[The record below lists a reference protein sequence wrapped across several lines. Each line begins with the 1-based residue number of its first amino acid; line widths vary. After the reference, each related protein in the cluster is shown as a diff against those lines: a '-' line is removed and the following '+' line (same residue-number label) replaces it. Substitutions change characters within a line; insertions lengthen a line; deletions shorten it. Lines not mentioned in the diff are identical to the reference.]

1 MKRTLSILLMLI
13 LMICFASGCQSL
25 HMASSGKKQSVPNY
39 VIPEYLEP
47 MRMTVLQEALRYIGT
62 PYCYGGKTP
71 FCTDCSGFVMQ
82 AYRAVGITTPRTAH
96 DQFLKYASE
105 DVIPEPGD
113 LMFFRY
119 ADKGTISHVGIYAG
133 DDYIIHA
140 SEKKGVVLTTL
151 EYMRKH
157 IVGYGRMPIQEFS
170 SK

>member
-1 MKRTLSILLMLI
+1 
-13 LMICFASGCQSL
+13 
-25 HMASSGKKQSVPNY
+25 MASSGKKQSVPNY
-39 VIPEYLEP
+39 VIPDYLEP
-47 MRMTVLQEALRYIGT
+47 MRKTVLQEALRYIGT

-82 AYRAVGITTPRTAH
+82 AYRSVGIATPRTAH

-119 ADKGTISHVGIYAG
+119 ADKGNIAHVGIYAG

>member
-1 MKRTLSILLMLI
+1 MKRSLSILFMLG
-13 LMICFASGCQSL
+13 LMICFVSGCQSL
-25 HMASSGKKQSVPNY
+25 HVASSGKKQSVQNY
-39 VIPEYLEP
+39 VIPDYLEP
-47 MRMTVLQEALRYIGT
+47 MRKTVLQEALRYIGT

-71 FCTDCSGFVMQ
+71 FCTDCSGLVMQ
-82 AYRAVGITTPRTAH
+82 AYRSVGIATPRTAH

-119 ADKGTISHVGIYAG
+119 ADKGNIAHVGIYAG

>member
-25 HMASSGKKQSVPNY
+25 HIASSGKKQSVPNY
-39 VIPEYLEP
+39 VIPDYLEP
-47 MRMTVLQEALRYIGT
+47 MRANVLQEALRYIGT

-82 AYRAVGITTPRTAH
+82 VYRTVGITTPRSAH

-113 LMFFRY
+113 LIFFRY
-119 ADKGTISHVGIYAG
+119 ADKGKIAHVGIYVG
-133 DDYIIHA
+133 DDSIIHA
-140 SEKKGVVLTTL
+140 SEKKGVILTTL
-151 EYMRKH
+151 EYMRTY
-157 IVGYGRMPIQEFS
+157 IVGYGRMPIHEFS
-170 SK
+170 AK

>member
-1 MKRTLSILLMLI
+1 
-13 LMICFASGCQSL
+13 
-25 HMASSGKKQSVPNY
+25 
-39 VIPEYLEP
+39 
-47 MRMTVLQEALRYIGT
+47 
-62 PYCYGGKTP
+62 
-71 FCTDCSGFVMQ
+71 MQ
-82 AYRAVGITTPRTAH
+82 AYRSVGIATPRTAH

-119 ADKGTISHVGIYAG
+119 ADKGNIAHVGIYAG